1 MFDWVLNPFL
11 HALYQRCQ
19 LVETGQKTEK
29 IIIQLQLGGRVTRA
43 TFDLILYLPNRTK
56 FLVNFQIT
64 HFCICSSQRHFQL
77 QKCDILYSMRKSH
90 NVIIRK
96 IKLLINPPKLP
107 YILSYQSHHSFL
119 WIWSH
124 LLKKFLMEN
133 IIFLCS
139 VNQS

>member
-1 MFDWVLNPFL
+1 MFDWILNPFL

-107 YILSYQSHHSFL
+107 YIHILVTPQFSVDLVTFTEEILNGKHHFL
-119 WIWSH
+119 
-124 LLKKFLMEN
+124 
-133 IIFLCS
+133 
-139 VNQS
+139 VQR